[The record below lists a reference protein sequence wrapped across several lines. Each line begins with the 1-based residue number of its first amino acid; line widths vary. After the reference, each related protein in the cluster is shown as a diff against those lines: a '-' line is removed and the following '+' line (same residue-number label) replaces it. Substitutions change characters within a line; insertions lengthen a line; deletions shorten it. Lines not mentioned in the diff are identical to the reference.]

1 MARTP
6 VTRLIALVLAA
17 GVTAGAPSSAPPAGV
32 TLQPKDTVPGYLA
45 RLLVN
50 ETPFPGERGW
60 ISEAD
65 TKAGMLAILWVL
77 HSRIHHVPPGY
88 VREQIAATRSDDI
101 IDVITAG
108 GERGQVDGFYRDA
121 HGRFVAIPR
130 VHERVEYLVRIANQ
144 GKPGRFARLLEYAQG
159 LAGAYVESGPA
170 GADRFARLHRVGTVP
185 VTGRAY
191 AWMANADFYDPGGNF
206 VRIPNED
213 SGALAG
219 NRFFTLR
226 RLR

>member
-6 VTRLIALVLAA
+6 VSKLVAVAALAA
-17 GVTAGAPSSAPPAGV
+17 FVATARSSAQATV
-32 TLQPKDTVPGYLA
+32 TLESKDTVAGYIA
-45 RLLVN
+45 LLLIN
-50 ETPFPGERGW
+50 EAPFPGERGW

-88 VREQIAATRSDDI
+88 LQEHIAATRSDDI
-101 IDVITAG
+101 IDVITVG
-108 GERGQVDGFYRDA
+108 GERGQVDGFYRDRS
-121 HGRFVAIPR
+121 GRFVAVSR
-130 VHERVEYLVRIANQ
+130 VHERVEYLLRIANQ
-144 GKPGRFARLLEYAQG
+144 GKPGRFARLLNYAQG
-159 LAGAYVESGPA
+159 LAGAYVEAGPD
-170 GADRFARLHRVGTVP
+170 GADRFARLHLVGNVP

-191 AWMANADFYDPGGNF
+191 SWMTDADFYAPGGNF
-206 VRIPNED
+206 VRIPNEH

-226 RLR
+226 KLR